1 MQKFSAPREWVSYN
15 YSFWDRELMENFPV
29 FFSATNAIFNTT
41 FYLYASLGE
50 GPLTFT
56 VDVLANTLTNK
67 NSDF

>member
-1 MQKFSAPREWVSYN
+1 
-15 YSFWDRELMENFPV
+15 MENFPV

-41 FYLYASLGE
+41 FYLYASIGE

-56 VDVLANTLTNK
+56 VDVLANTLTTK

>member
-1 MQKFSAPREWVSYN
+1 
-15 YSFWDRELMENFPV
+15 MEYYPV

-41 FYLYASLGE
+41 FYLYASIGE

-56 VDVLANTLTNK
+56 VGVLANTLTTK